1 MMIVLRILEAETIL
15 KCGTLNS
22 GIPGVFLRWHAMDQD
37 VYIHFHDVCNFYQ
50 GIYIRAGFP
59 GLIIRHSLMADK
71 KLFCQRILCHL
82 FPGSQNPNILPY
94 VCHMSTST
102 DGFWYFYYGIFR
114 TKCHAKIP

>member
-1 MMIVLRILEAETIL
+1 
-15 KCGTLNS
+15 
-22 GIPGVFLRWHAMDQD
+22 MDQD